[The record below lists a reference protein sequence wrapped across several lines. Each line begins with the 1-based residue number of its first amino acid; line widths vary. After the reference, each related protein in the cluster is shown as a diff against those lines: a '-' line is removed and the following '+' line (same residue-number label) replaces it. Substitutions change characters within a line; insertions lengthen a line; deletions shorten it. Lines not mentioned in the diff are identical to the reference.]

1 MLELLNEKMEMAK
14 KLIFLT
20 KEISAMSLKTEYNK
34 VNSMLDERQS
44 LIENINNINT
54 KLKELIQNDTFKET
68 NEIKKLK
75 NKLREIFKEINELD
89 NVIRGNINDELRNVK
104 KILNKPDSPS
114 RLLNLKA

>member
-14 KLIFLT
+14 KLSFLT
-20 KEISAMSLKTEYNK
+20 QEISTISLKTEYTK
-34 VNSMLDERQS
+34 VNSMLDERQA
-44 LIENINNINT
+44 LIEKINNVNT

-68 NEIKKLK
+68 SEIKEIKI
-75 NKLREIFKEINELD
+75 KLREIFKEISELD

-104 KILNKPDSPS
+104 RILNKPDSPS